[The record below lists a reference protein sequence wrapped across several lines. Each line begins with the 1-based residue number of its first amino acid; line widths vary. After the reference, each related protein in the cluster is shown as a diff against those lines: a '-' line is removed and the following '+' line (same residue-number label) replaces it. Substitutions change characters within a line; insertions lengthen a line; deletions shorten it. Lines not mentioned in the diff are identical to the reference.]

1 MINKCHIIFSLFLSS
16 FVWMS
21 VQAQAQIQETQ
32 KLAPNNIPVP
42 WYSQKI
48 AGCPYSHCS
57 LASSLMV
64 FDYFKGMTADTQ
76 RTAQDAEKKLIEY
89 QRNYFLKNVLL
100 SVAVLQ

>member
-1 MINKCHIIFSLFLSS
+1 
-16 FVWMS
+16 MS

-64 FDYFKGMTADTQ
+64 FDYFKGNDG
-76 RTAQDAEKKLIEY
+76 
-89 QRNYFLKNVLL
+89 
-100 SVAVLQ
+100 

>member
-1 MINKCHIIFSLFLSS
+1 
-16 FVWMS
+16 MS

-64 FDYFKGMTADTQ
+64 FDYFKGMTADTGAS
-76 RTAQDAEKKLIEY
+76 TNTGNSKTG
-89 QRNYFLKNVLL
+89 
-100 SVAVLQ
+100 S

>member
-1 MINKCHIIFSLFLSS
+1 
-16 FVWMS
+16 MS

-64 FDYFKGMTADTQ
+64 FDYFKGM
-76 RTAQDAEKKLIEY
+76 RLIHNV
-89 QRNYFLKNVLL
+89 QPRMQKRN
-100 SVAVLQ
+100 